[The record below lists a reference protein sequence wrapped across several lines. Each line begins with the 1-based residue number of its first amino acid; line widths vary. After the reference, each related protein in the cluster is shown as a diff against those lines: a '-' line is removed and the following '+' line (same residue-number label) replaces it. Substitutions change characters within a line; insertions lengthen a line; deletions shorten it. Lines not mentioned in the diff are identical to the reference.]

1 MWQRKLIKNF
11 SPLWWWCYDSWV
23 WFCLVLMGF
32 LCGFCGFDGSLMW
45 VLLALG
51 LLGFRRVVLWQNS
64 DGGAM
69 VVGFEFILFSF
80 FSSFFMESLMW
91 VCNEIFEVDFVGF
104 SNRSTVALIYMVVPW
119 ICCIWWCCGGI
130 LSLWS
135 MLRVV

>member
-1 MWQRKLIKNF
+1 
-11 SPLWWWCYDSWV
+11 
-23 WFCLVLMGF
+23 MGF
-32 LCGFCGFDGSLMW
+32 VGFGFVGIPTS
-45 VLLALG
+45 G
-51 LLGFRRVVLWQNS
+51 VVANS

-80 FSSFFMESLMW
+80 FFSFFMESLMW

>member
-1 MWQRKLIKNF
+1 
-11 SPLWWWCYDSWV
+11 
-23 WFCLVLMGF
+23 
-32 LCGFCGFDGSLMW
+32 
-45 VLLALG
+45 
-51 LLGFRRVVLWQNS
+51 
-64 DGGAM
+64 
-69 VVGFEFILFSF
+69 
-80 FSSFFMESLMW
+80 MW